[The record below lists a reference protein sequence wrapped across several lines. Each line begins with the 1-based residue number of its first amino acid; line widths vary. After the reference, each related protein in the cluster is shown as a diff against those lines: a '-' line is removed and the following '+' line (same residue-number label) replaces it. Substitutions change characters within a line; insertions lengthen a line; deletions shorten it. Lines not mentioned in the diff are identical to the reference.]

1 MPVSAQFLEAFATE
15 SLKTQSRSFAA
26 VGQDTQM
33 LQSFFSLLPYGQ
45 LVIAALFG
53 PAPGMSKSTINTYQR
68 AADGVKR
75 VPFDSLPVHTPP
87 ALPVEDVNAQ
97 EVKSMQKSLANE
109 RRQELKNPH
118 QARHRPAVAKDASID
133 PSAFHMVYDSWD
145 SASLGYI
152 NQMAAVG
159 QVEDFHVVASCSS
172 DGDCAQLEKKVK
184 ANLTTVENPG
194 RQDVWAEDHGEFT
207 EDGVLVIPAM
217 LPRDYDIGGAIEA
230 GRERRFRGDT
240 EMADFS
246 QHGAVNERW
255 TQQEALAAAMATGAS
270 GYKMAVSY
278 VEGGNMMGGK
288 RADGTPYALVGKDSV
303 AVTKDILRK
312 AGHSRR
318 DGLSQ
323 IARDYGYEKNQV
335 FAIEQP
341 GEFHLDM
348 AMALAGP
355 GQVLLNDSKAVA
367 DLQKGWVTEHYH
379 HRFFQ
384 WGKKK
389 ALAAIEARAE
399 KLAAYEDMVE
409 KDLRKAGLEVYRIPG
424 CFPASKVNSEMNFFN
439 LRQGHNS
446 AGETFA
452 IALGGDERA
461 EQAFAHTLLS
471 EIPAGYQR
479 IHFLDRELTP
489 VTLDMSGGIK
499 CRTKPRQD
507 YGQK

>member
-1 MPVSAQFLEAFATE
+1 
-15 SLKTQSRSFAA
+15 
-26 VGQDTQM
+26 
-33 LQSFFSLLPYGQ
+33 
-45 LVIAALFG
+45 VIAAFFG
-53 PAPGMSKSTINTYQR
+53 PAPGLTKSTITTYQR
-68 AADGVKR
+68 GAEGVER
-75 VPFDSLPVHTPP
+75 VPFDSLTAHTPP
-87 ALPVEDVNAQ
+87 ALPVEEVTAR
-97 EVKSMQKSLANE
+97 EVKSVQQSLADE
-109 RRQELKNPH
+109 RRQELKKPH
-118 QARHRPAVAKDASID
+118 PARHGPAVAKDASID
-133 PSAFHMVYDSWD
+133 PSAFHMVYDSSD

-152 NQMAAVG
+152 AQMAAVG

-172 DGDCAQLEKKVK
+172 GSDCDTLEKKVP
-184 ANLTTVENPG
+184 ANLTTVINPG

-217 LPRDYDIGGAIEA
+217 LPRDYPIGEAIDA
-230 GRERRFRGDT
+230 DRSRRFRGDS

-246 QHGAVNERW
+246 EHGAVNERW

-288 RADGTPYALVGKDSV
+288 RADGTPYALVGKDSL
-303 AVTKDILRK
+303 AVTNDLLGK
-312 AGHSRR
+312 AGHRRR
-318 DGLSQ
+318 DGLTQ

-367 DLQKGWVTEHYH
+367 ELQKGWVTEHYQ

-389 ALAAIEARAE
+389 QLAAIEARAE
-399 KLAAYEDMVE
+399 KLARYEALVE
-409 KDLRKAGLEVYRIPG
+409 KDLRRAGLQVFRVAG
-424 CFPASKVNSEMNFFN
+424 CFPATKANSEMNFFN
-439 LRQGHNS
+439 LRQGHNE

-461 EQAFAHTLLS
+461 EQAFAHTLLTK
-471 EIPAGYQR
+471 IPAGYQR

-489 VTLDMSGGIK
+489 LTLDMSGGIK
-499 CRTKPRQD
+499 CRTKPRQE
-507 YGQK
+507 YGT